1 MEPKLYTVEDVARI
15 LKKHPDTI
23 RRLIR
28 QKKIPARKIGGTWY
42 VSEETLRRLMSEESN
57 EG

>member
-1 MEPKLYTVEDVARI
+1 MELKLYTVEDVAKL

-28 QKKIPARKIGGTWY
+28 QKKIPARKIGGSWY
-42 VSEETLRRLMSEESN
+42 ITAETLEKLLTTDVE
-57 EG
+57 

>member
-1 MEPKLYTVEDVARI
+1 MEPKLYTVEEIARI

-42 VSEETLRRLMSEESN
+42 VSEETLQRLISSDSED
-57 EG
+57 